1 MVYTRDETSC
11 SSVQA
16 RTAALSGLVQ
26 YPRCVKRFLCAT
38 RAAGQVPRASH
49 CRLRRLSPLSPGDQR
64 EIALDRSPLLVGRS
78 AKGGADIILD
88 DVQTPRLV
96 SSKHAVLR
104 FVQPDDPL
112 EHPGPGPAG
121 AGWEIID
128 LDSANGTAVNGENV
142 RHAFLRPGDRVV
154 LGPGPR
160 NARHTSKLVF
170 VFESIA
176 AGADEPLAS
185 TSQPKGPGISNAKR
199 SALSDADFRDLKR
212 IRPSSPRRGDGEQA
226 RCGLEG
232 GENAAD
238 ERCAVRRLGSMGEDL
253 TCPVCQALVVGA
265 TSLQCAHIFC
275 QRCLMTWLR
284 SHAACPVC
292 RQEILAMQRP
302 LRLLAVRLESSM
314 PVRPNAYAS

>member
-1 MVYTRDETSC
+1 MDKEQT

-16 RTAALSGLVQ
+16 STAAESGPGLEQ

-38 RAAGQVPRASH
+38 RAARPVPRASH
-49 CRLRRLSPLSPGDQR
+49 CRLRRLSPLSQGDQR

-104 FVQPDDPL
+104 FVQPDDVL
-112 EHPGPGPAG
+112 EHPGPPG

-160 NARHTSKLVF
+160 NARHTSNLVF
-170 VFESIA
+170 VFESIT
-176 AGADEPLAS
+176 AGADEPHAS
-185 TSQPKGPGISNAKR
+185 TSEPQGPGISNAKR
-199 SALSDADFRDLKR
+199 SAQSDAGFRDLKR
-212 IRPSSPRRGDGEQA
+212 IRSSSPRRGGFEQA

-232 GENAAD
+232 GENAAE
-238 ERCAVRRLGSMGEDL
+238 ERCALRRLGSMGEDL

-265 TSLQCAHIFC
+265 TTLQCAHIFC

-292 RQEILAMQRP
+292 RQQILAMQRP

>member
-112 EHPGPGPAG
+112 GHPGPGPAG

-142 RHAFLRPGDRVV
+142 RHAFLRTPASWFSSSRAS
-154 LGPGPR
+154 PPAPTSR
-160 NARHTSKLVF
+160 SHQRANRRARGS
-170 VFESIA
+170 A
-176 AGADEPLAS
+176 M
-185 TSQPKGPGISNAKR
+185 PKGAP
-199 SALSDADFRDLKR
+199 
-212 IRPSSPRRGDGEQA
+212 
-226 RCGLEG
+226 
-232 GENAAD
+232 
-238 ERCAVRRLGSMGEDL
+238 
-253 TCPVCQALVVGA
+253 CPMR
-265 TSLQCAHIFC
+265 TSG
-275 QRCLMTWLR
+275 T
-284 SHAACPVC
+284 
-292 RQEILAMQRP
+292 
-302 LRLLAVRLESSM
+302 
-314 PVRPNAYAS
+314 